1 MTSSATAVR
10 AASRFAPHDDERF
23 MEAALQFGRRHMG
36 LAAPNPSVGAI
47 IVRENENG
55 AIVIARGVTARGGR
69 PHAETEAL
77 KAAGNAAK
85 GATVYVTLEPCAH
98 QSKTPPCASELVKA
112 QVGRVVIA
120 IEDPNPLVSGNGI
133 RILRDAGIDAIVGV
147 GAAQAKIDHAGH
159 FRRVRDGRPHIILK
173 IAASADGKS
182 GLAGRKPAR
191 ISGPVSMAEAH
202 ILRATSDAIMVGS
215 GTVLA
220 DNPKLDCRLPGME
233 DRSPVRVVLDGSL
246 RIPLDCAL
254 VQTAKARKLIV
265 IAGETAAADKQK
277 ALEDHGAE
285 IIRVPNTKDRF
296 RKPVIA
302 DAMLALGGRG
312 ITRLLVEGGPMLS
325 ASLLQSDLVDEAVVV
340 RAPVTL
346 GADAIDALEGLPLT
360 ALLASPKLRIIEE
373 RLLGAD
379 QMVRLFRK

>member
-1 MTSSATAVR
+1 MNALQYSGVVTPVGG
-10 AASRFAPHDDERF
+10 DDARF
-23 MEAALQFGRRHMG
+23 MDAALNFGRRHMG

-47 IVRENENG
+47 IVRSNG
-55 AIVIARGVTARGGR
+55 IEPVVIARGVTAKGGR

-77 KAAGNAAK
+77 KAAGDAAK
-85 GATVYVTLEPCAH
+85 GATMYVTLEPCAH
-98 QSKTPPCASELVKA
+98 QSKTPPCASALVNA

-133 RILRDAGIDAIVGV
+133 RMLRDAGIETIVGV
-147 GAAQAKIDHAGH
+147 GAGQAKIDHAGH
-159 FRRVRDGRPHIILK
+159 FRRVRDGRPHILLK
-173 IAASADGKS
+173 IAVSADGKT

-191 ISGPVSMAEAH
+191 ISGPVSTAEAH
-202 ILRATSDAIMVGS
+202 ILRATCDAIMVGS

-246 RIPLDCAL
+246 RIPLDCHL

-265 IAGETAAADKQK
+265 IAGENVPTDKQK
-277 ALEDHGAE
+277 ALEAKGVE
-285 IIRVPNTKDRF
+285 VIRVQVTKDKY

-302 DAMLALGGRG
+302 DAMRELGSRG

-325 ASLLQSDLVDEAVVV
+325 ASLLQNDLVDEAVVV
-340 RAPVTL
+340 QAPATL
-346 GADAIDALEGLPLT
+346 GSDAIEALEGLPLD
-360 ALLASPKLRIIEE
+360 ALLASPRLRIIEE
-373 RLLGAD
+373 RALGSD
-379 QMVRLFRK
+379 KMIRLFRK

>member
-1 MTSSATAVR
+1 MNARQTAK
-10 AASRFAPHDDERF
+10 AASSFGGDDARF
-23 MEAALQFGRRHMG
+23 MDAALQFGRRHMG
-36 LAAPNPSVGAI
+36 MAAPNPSVGALV
-47 IVRENENG
+47 VRTSGVEPV
-55 AIVIARGVTARGGR
+55 VIARGVTAKGGR

-77 KAAGNAAK
+77 KIAGEAAK

-98 QSKTPPCASELVKA
+98 QSKTPPCASALIAA

-133 RILRDAGIDAIVGV
+133 RMLRDAGIETIVGI
-147 GAAQAKIDHAGH
+147 GAAQAMIDHAGH

-173 IAASADGKS
+173 IAVSADGKT

-202 ILRATSDAIMVGS
+202 ILRATCDAIMVGS

-233 DRSPVRVVLDGSL
+233 FRSPIRVVLDGSL

-254 VQTAKARKLIV
+254 VQTAKERKLIV
-265 IAGETAAADKQK
+265 IAGANAPADKENTLVQ
-277 ALEDHGAE
+277 AGVEVL
-285 IIRVPNTKDRF
+285 RVGSTRDKH
-296 RKPVIA
+296 RKPVLD
-302 DAMLALGGRG
+302 DAMTELGKRG

-325 ASLLQSDLVDEAVVV
+325 ASLLQNDLVDEAVVV
-340 RAPVTL
+340 RAPVRL
-346 GADAIDALEGLPLT
+346 GADAIDALEGMPLD
-360 ALLASPKLRIIEE
+360 ALLASPRLKTIEE
-373 RLLGAD
+373 RVLGED
-379 QMVRLFRK
+379 HMIRLFRK

>member
-1 MTSSATAVR
+1 MNALQISNWVTPVGG
-10 AASRFAPHDDERF
+10 DDARF
-23 MEAALQFGRRHMG
+23 MEAALNFGRRNMG
-36 LAAPNPSVGAI
+36 MAAPNPSVGAI
-47 IVRENENG
+47 VVRHDGIEPV
-55 AIVIARGVTARGGR
+55 IIARGVTARGGR

-77 KAAGNAAK
+77 RIAGDAAK
-85 GATVYVTLEPCAH
+85 GATIYVTLEPCAH
-98 QSKTPPCASELVKA
+98 QSKTPPCASALINA

-133 RILRDAGIDAIVGV
+133 RMLRDAGIETIVGV

-159 FRRVRDGRPHIILK
+159 FRRVREGRPHVLLK
-173 IAASADGKS
+173 IAVSADGKT

-233 DRSPVRVVLDGSL
+233 DRSPVRVVLDGNL
-246 RIPLDCAL
+246 RIPLDSYL
-254 VQTAKARKLIV
+254 VQTAKDRQLIV
-265 IAGETAAADKQK
+265 LAGENAPAESEQALRDKGVEVVRIECK
-277 ALEDHGAE
+277 RDGKT
-285 IIRVPNTKDRF
+285 VM
-296 RKPVIA
+296 A
-302 DAMLALGGRG
+302 DAMQELGSRG

-325 ASLLQSDLVDEAVVV
+325 ASLLQNDLVDEAVVV

-346 GADAIDALEGLPLT
+346 GADAIDALEDLPLS

-373 RLLGAD
+373 RALGAD
-379 QMVRLFRK
+379 KMIRLFRK

>member
-1 MTSSATAVR
+1 MNARQTAN
-10 AASRFAPHDDERF
+10 AISPLSNEDARF
-23 MEAALQFGRRHMG
+23 MDAALQFGRRHMG
-36 LAAPNPSVGAI
+36 MAAPNPSVGAI
-47 IVRENENG
+47 VVREAGTEPV
-55 AIVIARGVTARGGR
+55 VIARGVTAKGGR

-77 KAAGNAAK
+77 KAAGGAAR

-98 QSKTPPCASELVKA
+98 QSKTPPCAGELIKA
-112 QVGRVVIA
+112 QVDRVVIA

-133 RILRDAGIDAIVGV
+133 RMLRDAGIETIVGI

-159 FRRVRDGRPHIILK
+159 FRRVRDGRPHVMLK
-173 IAASADGKS
+173 IAMSADGKT

-215 GTVLA
+215 GTVIA

-246 RIPLDCAL
+246 KMPLDCHLAT
-254 VQTAKARKLIV
+254 TAKARKLIV
-265 IAGETAAADKQK
+265 IAGESAPAERQK
-277 ALEDHGAE
+277 ALEDKGAE
-285 IIRVPNTKDRF
+285 VVRVPVSKDKY
-296 RKPVIA
+296 RKPVIG
-302 DAMLALGGRG
+302 DAMAELGRRG

-325 ASLLQSDLVDEAVVV
+325 ASLLKHDLVDEAVVV

-346 GADAIDALEGLPLT
+346 GKDAIDALEGLPLD
-360 ALLASPKLRIIEE
+360 ALLASPKLKIIEE
-373 RLLGAD
+373 RMLGED
-379 QMVRLFRK
+379 HMTRLFRK

>member
-1 MTSSATAVR
+1 MNARQTAN
-10 AASRFAPHDDERF
+10 AISPLSNEDARF
-23 MEAALQFGRRHMG
+23 MDAALQFGRRHMG
-36 LAAPNPSVGAI
+36 MAAPNPSVGAI
-47 IVRENENG
+47 VVREAG
-55 AIVIARGVTARGGR
+55 AEPVVIARGVTAKGGR

-77 KAAGNAAK
+77 KAAGAAAR

-98 QSKTPPCASELVKA
+98 QSKTPPCAGELIKA
-112 QVGRVVIA
+112 QVDRVVIA

-133 RILRDAGIDAIVGV
+133 RMLRDAGIETIVGI

-159 FRRVRDGRPHIILK
+159 FRRVRDGRPHILLK
-173 IAASADGKS
+173 IAMSADGKS

-215 GTVLA
+215 GTVIA

-246 RIPLDCAL
+246 KMPLDCHLAT
-254 VQTAKARKLIV
+254 TAKARKLIV
-265 IAGETAAADKQK
+265 IAGESAPAEKQK
-277 ALEDHGAE
+277 ALEDKGAE
-285 IIRVPNTKDRF
+285 VVRVQVSKDKY
-296 RKPVIA
+296 RKPVIG
-302 DAMLALGGRG
+302 DAMAELGKRG

-325 ASLLQSDLVDEAVVV
+325 ASLLKHDLVDEAVVV

-346 GADAIDALEGLPLT
+346 GKDAIDALEGLPLD
-360 ALLASPKLRIIEE
+360 ALLASPRLKIIEE
-373 RLLGAD
+373 RMLGED
-379 QMVRLFRK
+379 RMTRLFRK

>member
-1 MTSSATAVR
+1 MRALSISNRAVQ
-10 AASRFAPHDDERF
+10 AGTDDARF
-23 MEAALQFGRRHMG
+23 MDAALNFGRRNMG
-36 LAAPNPSVGAI
+36 MAAPNPSVGAI
-47 IVRENENG
+47 VVRAGSAEPVIVS
-55 AIVIARGVTARGGR
+55 RGVTARGGR

-77 KAAGNAAK
+77 KAAGDAAK

-98 QSKTPPCASELVKA
+98 QSKTPPCANALVSA

-133 RILRDAGIDAIVGV
+133 RILRDAGIETIVGV
-147 GAAQAKIDHAGH
+147 GATQAKIDHAGH

-233 DRSPVRVVLDGSL
+233 DRSPIRVVLDGAL
-246 RIPLDCAL
+246 RIPLDCVL
-254 VQTAKARKLIV
+254 VQSAKARKLIV
-265 IAGETAAADKQK
+265 IAGETADAAKQK
-277 ALEDHGAE
+277 TLEQAGAE
-285 IIRVPNTKDRF
+285 VIRVQITKDKY

-302 DAMLALGGRG
+302 DAMRELGSRG

-325 ASLLQSDLVDEAVVV
+325 ASLLQQDLVDEAVVV
-340 RAPVTL
+340 EAPVLL
-346 GADAIDALEGLPLT
+346 GADAIDAIENMRLD
-360 ALLASPKLRIIEE
+360 ALLASPKLKMIEE
-373 RLLGAD
+373 RMLGPD
-379 QMVRLFRK
+379 RMVRLFRK

>member
-1 MTSSATAVR
+1 MNARQIAKVASS
-10 AASRFAPHDDERF
+10 FGGDDARF
-23 MEAALQFGRRHMG
+23 MDAALQFGRRNMG

-47 IVRENENG
+47 IVKTSGIEPV
-55 AIVIARGVTARGGR
+55 IIARGVTAKGGR

-77 KAAGNAAK
+77 KAAGAAAK
-85 GATVYVTLEPCAH
+85 GSTVYVTLEPCAH
-98 QSKTPPCASELVKA
+98 QSKTPPCANALIQA

-133 RILRDAGIDAIVGV
+133 RMLRDAGIDTIVGI

-173 IAASADGKS
+173 IAVSADGKT

-202 ILRATSDAIMVGS
+202 VLRATSDAIMVGS
-215 GTVLA
+215 GTVIA

-233 DRSPVRVVLDGSL
+233 DRSPIRVVFDGSL
-246 RIPLDCAL
+246 RIPLDSHL
-254 VQTAKARKLIV
+254 VKTAKERKLIV
-265 IAGETAAADKQK
+265 IAGESAAADAQK
-277 ALEDHGAE
+277 ALEDKGAE
-285 IIRVPNTKDRF
+285 VLRVQCTKDRF

-302 DAMLALGGRG
+302 DAMQELGKRG

-325 ASLLQSDLVDEAVVV
+325 ASLLQNDLVDEAVVV

-346 GADAIDALEGLPLT
+346 GADAIDAIEDLPLDG
-360 ALLASPKLRIIEE
+360 LLASPKLKIIEE
-373 RLLGAD
+373 RMLGED
-379 QMVRLFRK
+379 SMIRLFRK